1 MCWPSLWFLKD
12 ALAQNPKGHF
22 NCLRPAGAGQT
33 HRGPAA
39 PLSGLLGLDVLLETA
54 DGLMVK
60 ARAYRAHETTRAQRN
75 SQLPVVR

>member
-1 MCWPSLWFLKD
+1 MSVRQVLGNRIGARPHCFLD
-12 ALAQNPKGHF
+12 Y
-22 NCLRPAGAGQT
+22 
-33 HRGPAA
+33 
-39 PLSGLLGLDVLLETA
+39 LGLDVPLETA